1 MQKTLQISVI
11 GDVEIRLSGE
21 AVLTGKRKALALLT
35 YLALVAP
42 HRFPR
47 SVVAGLLWEDV
58 SEAAAR
64 NSLRQILSDVR
75 KAFTGPAEPL
85 VAIDRETIGLDLEN
99 TSIDAVTLMDD
110 LAAGQLP
117 DVLQANP
124 ELPDLLFRGLDGIGS
139 EFDSWLREMRR
150 VFEEQL
156 TERLGKLIEPGQAAE
171 DIRLKAAGI
180 LLRLDPYNE
189 KACRVVMA
197 ISAGQG
203 ETREALKAYDALF
216 QRLEEEMDIEPSP
229 QTQDLAVKIKMGEFS
244 VEPSPAPAA
253 PTAGPAGPA
262 APLGQNGPPRLAVFP
277 FQNLGPDD
285 VPDYFVD
292 GILEDTVCMLASLKE
307 PRVLSSNSTRGVNL
321 RERSA
326 QDRARDLGANYTVF
340 GSIRRAHQR
349 YHISVQLVEVGTEL
363 VEWARTYTAS
373 ENELFD
379 IQSHIAGSIANRL
392 QPSVQTAELRRTN
405 GFKPADLSAYH
416 LTLRA
421 KELAFR
427 LNRES
432 FGEARDLLVMAAEK
446 DPTFAPTFIALTD
459 WYSISLGQGWSSDV
473 GKDWRALEDAASQ
486 ALRLSGESGRALAMY
501 AHNRAIHGGARSVS
515 HQMLERALEHSPS
528 DAETLL
534 WTVPTFAFQGQAAL
548 AVQNG
553 QRAMTLSPQDPFM
566 FRYEHFLSIAQYV
579 EGNYEEAARLGLD
592 SYEKNPSYTSNLRMT
607 AASLMETG
615 RTGEAQELVAVMK
628 RLDPDY
634 SLQKF
639 QENQPFDDPK
649 VGQRYVTVLR
659 DAGLD

>member
-1 MQKTLQISVI
+1 MAGTP
-11 GDVEIRLSGE
+11 
-21 AVLTGKRKALALLT
+21 VLAGKRKAMALLT
-35 YLALVAP
+35 YLALAAP

-58 SEAAAR
+58 PEAAAR

-75 KAFTGPAEPL
+75 KAFAGPAAPL
-85 VAIDRETIGLDLEN
+85 VVIDREMVGLDLAGA
-99 TSIDAVTLMDD
+99 SVDAVSLMDE

-139 EFDSWLREMRR
+139 EFDSWLHAMRR
-150 VFEEQL
+150 VFEDQL
-156 TERLGKLIEPGQAAE
+156 TERLGKLIDPGTAPDE
-171 DIRLKAAGI
+171 IRLKAAGV
-180 LLRLDPYNE
+180 LLRLDPFNE
-189 KACRVVMA
+189 KACRVVMS

-203 ETREALKAYDALF
+203 ETREALKAYDTLYR
-216 QRLEEEMDIEPSP
+216 RLEDEMDIEPSP

-244 VEPSPAPAA
+244 AETPASATQTPAQTPAQSPARAAA
-253 PTAGPAGPA
+253 PAE
-262 APLGQNGPPRLAVFP
+262 NGLPRLAVFP

-307 PRVLSSNSTRGVNL
+307 PRVLSSNSTRGANL

-340 GSIRRAHQR
+340 GSIRCAHQR

-379 IQSHIAGSIANRL
+379 IQSHIASSIANKL

-427 LNRES
+427 LKRDS
-432 FGEARDLLVMAAEK
+432 FHEARDLLVMAAEK

-459 WYSISLGQGWSSDV
+459 WYSICLGQGWSDDP
-473 GKDWRALEDAASQ
+473 GKDWLALEDAASQ

-501 AHNRAIHGGARSVS
+501 AHNRAIHGGAKTVS

-553 QRAMTLSPQDPFM
+553 QRAISLSPQDPFM
-566 FRYEHFLSIAQYV
+566 FRFEHFQSIAQYA
-579 EGNYEEAARLGLD
+579 EGNFEEAARLGLA

-607 AASLMETG
+607 AASLMEMG
-615 RTGEAQELVAVMK
+615 RSGEAQELVGVMK
-628 RLDPDY
+628 RLDPEY

-639 QENQPFDDPK
+639 QENQPFEDPDL
-649 VGQRYVTVLR
+649 GRRYVARLR
-659 DAGLD
+659 EAGLT